1 MAVCNEMRV
10 GVCEMNQEP
19 KDLVEANVQ
28 VQYDDAVGCNNLIA
42 WRVIVQ
48 MKVATVGKVT
58 L

>member
-1 MAVCNEMRV
+1 MRV